1 MIVAK
6 YIVEF
11 LNRIGVDTV
20 FGYQGGNISI
30 LIDELGRSSLNFVS
44 TYNEQGASFAA
55 NGYSEYKKNI
65 GVAISSSGPGA
76 INMLNGIANA
86 YFDGL
91 PCLFITGDVNTA
103 SQKKYK
109 GVRQSGFQE
118 VDIVRMAEPVTK
130 GAFSVTPN
138 TDIPTLLLK
147 CYELMFEGRKG
158 PVLLNIPHNVQR
170 MEVDRSDILL
180 PSSMPSVTRNT
191 RKIENEISEALA
203 SAVHPLLILGNGC
216 WDIQAQLRTW
226 INTAGIPF
234 CTTLKAIDFC
244 PESIYAQGLIGTYG
258 VEKVSSSFRESDLI
272 IVLGARLDE
281 RVVGPFVEILEDKKV
296 IYIDIDKAELSK
308 FSDYGWSLYLAD
320 LRDIDFQKIVSK
332 TFYANNDVKRT
343 IVDDSSLTYSSFFNA
358 LRFEKKSSISLDVGL
373 NQMAAA
379 KYLRLKAGDRVLS
392 SGGLGSMGFS
402 LPASIGS
409 WYTDKDIQIVSF
421 MGDGGLQMNIQELE
435 VIRRERIPCKI
446 FVLNNKSLGMIRQ
459 YQDLAF
465 QHRYIATVEGFSMPS
480 LSDLAHLYEM
490 SYVRIDSL
498 SDLSKVIRKIENM
511 EESVLVEV
519 VIPVYDNIDN

>member
-1 MIVAK
+1 MTVAK
-6 YIVEF
+6 YIVDF
-11 LNRIGVDTV
+11 LNKIGVDTV

-44 TYNEQGASFAA
+44 TYNEQGAAFAA
-55 NGYSEYKKNI
+55 NGYSEYKKDI

-103 SQKKYK
+103 SQKKYN

-130 GAFSVTPN
+130 GAFSVAPS

-147 CYELMFEGRKG
+147 CYELMFEGHKG

-170 MEVDRSDILL
+170 MEIERDDVLL
-180 PSSMPSVTRNT
+180 PAFTASVTRSSLD
-191 RKIENEISEALA
+191 IEGEISEALVTA
-203 SAVHPLLILGNGC
+203 ESPLLLLGNGC

-234 CTTLKAIDFC
+234 CTTLKAIDFY

-258 VEKVSSSFRESDLI
+258 VKKVSSHFRESDLI

-281 RVVGPFVEILEDKKV
+281 RVVGPFVEILKDKKV

-320 LRDIDFQKIVSK
+320 LRDIDFQKVISK
-332 TFYANNDVKRT
+332 TFNANYDVKRT

-379 KYLRLKAGDRVLS
+379 KYLRLKDGDRILS

-409 WYTDKDIQIVSF
+409 WYADKHIQIVSF

-435 VIRRERIPCKI
+435 VIRRERIPCKV
-446 FVLNNKSLGMIRQ
+446 FVLNNQCLGMIRQ

-465 QHRYIATVEGFSMPS
+465 QHRYTATVDGFSMPD
-480 LSDLAHLYEM
+480 LSNLARLYDM
-490 SYVRIDSL
+490 SYIKIDSL
-498 SDLSKVIRKIENM
+498 IDFSNVIRKIENK
-511 EESVLVEV
+511 EKPVLVEV
-519 VIPVYDNIDN
+519 VISVHDNIDN

>member
-1 MIVAK
+1 MTVAK
-6 YIVEF
+6 YIVDF
-11 LNRIGVDTV
+11 LNKIGVDTV

-103 SQKKYK
+103 SQKKYN

-147 CYELMFEGRKG
+147 CYELMLEGRKG

-170 MEVDRSDILL
+170 MEVNRSDILL
-180 PSSMPSVTRNT
+180 PSSMPSITRNT

-226 INTAGIPF
+226 INIAGIPF
-234 CTTLKAIDFC
+234 CTTLKAIDFF

-258 VEKVSSSFRESDLI
+258 VEKVSSHFRESDLI

-281 RVVGPFVEILEDKKV
+281 RVVGPFVEILKDKKV

-320 LRDIDFQKIVSK
+320 LRDIDFQKIISK
-332 TFYANNDVKRT
+332 TFNANYDVKRT
-343 IVDDSSLTYSSFFNA
+343 IVDDSRLTYSSFFNA

-379 KYLRLKAGDRVLS
+379 KYLRLKDGDRILS

-409 WYTDKDIQIVSF
+409 WYADKNIQIVSF

-435 VIRRERIPCKI
+435 VIRRERIPCKV
-446 FVLNNKSLGMIRQ
+446 FVLNNQCLGMIRQ

-465 QHRYIATVEGFSMPS
+465 QHRYTATVDGFSMPD
-480 LSDLAHLYEM
+480 LSNLARLYDM
-490 SYVRIDSL
+490 SYIKIDSL
-498 SDLSKVIRKIENM
+498 TDFSNVIRKIENK
-511 EESVLVEV
+511 EKPVLVEV
-519 VIPVYDNIDN
+519 VIPVHDNIDN